1 VNKNSEPFLSKTN
14 CPLCQN
20 SIIITWQP
28 DNIPFF
34 GNVMY
39 TCSQCDCGF
48 RYADTMILTQREPMR
63 FTLGVESPKDLNIRV
78 IRSVSG
84 TIRIP
89 ELGINIEPG
98 YASESYVSNVEGVL
112 CRIEDVVRMVT
123 RWVEEPLKS
132 IERAHEILE
141 SLRQVRLGERCIT
154 IIIED
159 PLGNSAIISD
169 KAKSEVMIPEEAEGL
184 KTGFI
189 VLEKDD
195 LPDHLYQ

>member
-1 VNKNSEPFLSKTN
+1 VNKDSEPFITKTN
-14 CPLCQN
+14 CPLCQK

-34 GNVMY
+34 GDVMY

-48 RYADTMILTQREPMR
+48 KYADTMILTQREPMR
-63 FTLGVESPKDLNIRV
+63 FTLVVESPEDLDIRV
-78 IRSVSG
+78 IRSISG

-98 YASESYVSNVEGVL
+98 PASESYVSNVEGVL
-112 CRIEDVVRMVT
+112 CRIEDVVGMVT
-123 RWVEEPLKS
+123 RWDDEPPGS
-132 IERAHEILE
+132 IERAHEILG
-141 SLRQVRLGERCIT
+141 SLQQVRQGELRIT

-169 KAKSEVMIPEEAEGL
+169 NARSEVMIPEEAEGL
-184 KTGFI
+184 KTGLI

-195 LPDHLYQ
+195 LPDHL

>member
-1 VNKNSEPFLSKTN
+1 MNTDPEPFFTKTN

-34 GNVMY
+34 GDVMH

-48 RYADTMILTQREPMR
+48 KYADTMILTQREPMR
-63 FTLGVESPKDLNIRV
+63 FSLSVESPKDLDIRV
-78 IRSVSG
+78 IRSISG

-98 YASESYVSNVEGVL
+98 PASESYVSNVEGIL
-112 CRIEDVVRMVT
+112 CRIEDVVGMVT
-123 RWVEEPLKS
+123 RWKDEPPGS
-132 IERAHEILE
+132 IERAHEILG
-141 SLRQVRLGERCIT
+141 SLQQVRLGELGIT
-154 IIIED
+154 LIIED

-169 KAKSEVMIPEEAEGL
+169 KARSEVMIPKEADSL
-184 KTGFI
+184 KTGLI

-195 LPDHLYQ
+195 LPGNL

>member
-1 VNKNSEPFLSKTN
+1 MNKYPEHFFTKTN

-34 GNVMY
+34 GDVMY

-48 RYADTMILTQREPMR
+48 KYADTMILTQREPMR
-63 FTLGVESPKDLNIRV
+63 FTLEVESAEDLDIRV
-78 IRSVSG
+78 IRSISG

-89 ELGINIEPG
+89 ELGINVEPG
-98 YASESYVSNVEGVL
+98 PASESYVSNVEGVL
-112 CRIEDVVRMVT
+112 CRIEDVVGMVT
-123 RWVEEPLKS
+123 RWEDEPLES
-132 IERAHEILE
+132 IERAQEILG
-141 SLRQVRLGERCIT
+141 SLRQLRQGELGIT
-154 IIIED
+154 LIIED

-169 KAKSEVMIPEEAEGL
+169 KARSEVMIPEEADGL
-184 KTGFI
+184 KTGLI

-195 LPDHLYQ
+195 LPDHL